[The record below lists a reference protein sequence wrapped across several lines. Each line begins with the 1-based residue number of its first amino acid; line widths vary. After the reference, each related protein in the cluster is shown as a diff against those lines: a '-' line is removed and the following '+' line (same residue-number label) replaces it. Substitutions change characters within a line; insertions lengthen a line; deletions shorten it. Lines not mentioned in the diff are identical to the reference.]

1 MFLAVKLSR
10 IKQFIERS
18 FSVGACQRSHPPLY
32 RYAAFYVLQS
42 AFRRN
47 FLKNS
52 IIDPAFPKRRPQS
65 ISVQRKKHC
74 WRKGEK
80 LWNI

>member
-10 IKQFIERS
+10 IKQSIERS
-18 FSVGACQRSHPPLY
+18 FSVGACQRSHPTLY

-52 IIDPAFPKRRPQS
+52 NYRPRFS
-65 ISVQRKKHC
+65 ETSSAIY
-74 WRKGEK
+74 
-80 LWNI
+80 